1 MRKWIVLTVAVVLAS
16 GTLLAQRGQRDDRR
30 RGEREQQTLS
40 EAIDL
45 SAEQR
50 SEIDDIR
57 RANRDE
63 VREIFQTARENGEKL
78 REEMRKENPDSAVVG
93 RLMVATQAAGKEAR
107 AKQDE
112 LREKARA
119 VLSEEQT
126 AKLEDM
132 EGDRASRRALEQ
144 ARELG
149 LIARPDRGGRSAA
162 DGPRR
167 LPRAGRFRLPRAGR
181 FRFPRAGVSRRARF
195 RRPRRTSAGRGTGG
209 NSSAAPAAAVRRLPR
224 RSAGRSPGIPG
235 AGRPPAGPAAAGVRL
250 FAIRYPLQKGL
261 PAAPASSPLRPG
273 LDRSTS

>member
-30 RGEREQQTLS
+30 RGEREQQTLT

-63 VREIFQTARENGEKL
+63 VREIFQTAREDGEKL

-107 AKQDE
+107 AKQGE

-119 VLSEEQT
+119 VLSAEQT

-149 LIARPDRGGRSAA
+149 LIARPATEA
-162 DGPRR
+162 DGAP
-167 LPRAGRFRLPRAGR
+167 PTAAAASAGRAVSVSAGR
-181 FRFPRAGVSRRARF
+181 RFAAGAVS
-195 RRPRRTSAGRGTGG
+195 PVRRTSAGRGTGG
-209 NSSAAPAAAVRRLPR
+209 NSSAAPAAAVRRA
-224 RSAGRSPGIPG
+224 SAAVGRAVPGDPG
-235 AGRPPAGPAAAGVRL
+235 GRPAPGGPAAAGVRL

>member
-30 RGEREQQTLS
+30 RGEREQQTLR

-57 RANRDE
+57 RANRNE

-119 VLSEEQT
+119 VLSAEQT

-162 DGPRR
+162 DGRGDFRGPGGFGFRGQAFR
-167 LPRAGRFRLPRAGR
+167 GGRGFAGP
-181 FRFPRAGVSRRARF
+181 PNF
-195 RRPRRTSAGRGTGG
+195 RRQGNRRQFQRGAGRGGPQGFRGG
-209 NSSAAPAAAVRRLPR
+209 RQGGPRGSRGPAGPR
-224 RSAGRSPGIPG
+224 RSRGGGR
-235 AGRPPAGPAAAGVRL
+235 
-250 FAIRYPLQKGL
+250 
-261 PAAPASSPLRPG
+261 
-273 LDRSTS
+273 